1 MGLGATEPDGSIYD
15 AVMVFR
21 VPTGEGTDD
30 QSHVDYRLAKAA
42 TVREYRHGYLTRA
55 DVCDAHPEL
64 RRAAHQLGTR
74 APGECP
80 VCDATKLVHVTY
92 VFGPRL
98 PRHGRCIS
106 LRGEL
111 ERLAQRPGL
120 HVAYVVEVC
129 RECSWNHLVRRSNLS
144 GDSSDSTAGV
154 ATTAEAGDASG

>member
-1 MGLGATEPDGSIYD
+1 
-15 AVMVFR
+15 MVFR
-21 VPTGEGTDD
+21 VPTTGEGTDD
-30 QSHVDYRLAKAA
+30 LSHVDYRLARAA
-42 TVREYRHGYLTRA
+42 TVREYRYGDLTRA

-64 RRAAHQLGTR
+64 LRAAHQLGTE

-80 VCDATKLVHVTY
+80 VCEAANLVHVTY

-129 RECSWNHLVRRSNLS
+129 RSCSWNHLVRRTNLS
-144 GDSSDSTAGV
+144 AEGAPSG
-154 ATTAEAGDASG
+154 AEAGDASG